1 MTWAMGQSHK
11 ERLVKINKQLEIL
24 NSLTPS
30 QYYEKEEKELLERKE
45 IDERVIK
52 LYENGTTQVVYMFVL
67 EVPDLIAVLVKR
79 SLGTIDSSRGI
90 FE

>member
-1 MTWAMGQSHK
+1 MGQSHK